1 MDKKDPN
8 SETKKLSL
16 DKAGLK
22 SFRDNR
28 LLPFKDE
35 LRKIKMDDPTL
46 GPTMGSLI
54 GEEDVKIEDFD
65 SYQAGKP
72 LALGFMLKDDE
83 IDGQV
88 AKLNKSLA
96 RMAEDLTTIFDEQT
110 KLFDDIED
118 NLNETLESLF
128 DTQGTNLTKIDGQ
141 EYLDIFED
149 VDDGMGGGGGGGG
162 GGDDDD

>member
-1 MDKKDPN
+1 MDKTDPN
-8 SETKKLSL
+8 SETKQLTL
-16 DKAGLK
+16 DKAGLE

-35 LRKIKMDDPTL
+35 LRKIKLDDPSL

-65 SYQAGKP
+65 SYQSGKP
-72 LALGFMLKDDE
+72 LALGFMLKEDE
-83 IDGQV
+83 VDGQV
-88 AKLNKSLA
+88 AKLNKALA
-96 RMAEDLTTIFDEQT
+96 KMAEDLTTIFDEQT
-110 KLFDDIED
+110 KLFEDIED
-118 NLNETLESLF
+118 NLKDTLETLF

-149 VDDGMGGGGGGGG
+149 TDESMGGGSGGG
-162 GGDDDD
+162 GGDDD